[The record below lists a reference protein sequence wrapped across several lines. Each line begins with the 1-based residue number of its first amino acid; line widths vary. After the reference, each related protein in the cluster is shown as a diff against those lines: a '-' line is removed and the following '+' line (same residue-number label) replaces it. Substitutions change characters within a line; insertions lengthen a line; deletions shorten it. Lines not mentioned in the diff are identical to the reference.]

1 MGLDFA
7 LFTLKDHDR
16 IFSEIKDFMFDELD
30 ECFKFC
36 FPQLMP
42 IVKWKYDYKVLKKR
56 KDWLRYCEY
65 FGWFFIVGISDMKYF
80 LRKKSN
86 RAEKVV
92 FIGKTELKPKGCII
106 FGSCPVHGI
115 LDAYINFENFQERFE
130 RLLPSDF
137 FENINAWDMENC
149 CFPSS
154 GKVRIENN
162 VVGDNRLIPDS
173 RKQNNSILFWRI
185 YLLHVNP
192 LSINPT
198 KWSNTLK

>member
-16 IFSEIKDFMFDELD
+16 ITSEVKDFMFDELD
-30 ECFKFC
+30 ERFKFC

-42 IVKWKYDYKVLKKR
+42 TVKWKYDYIVFKKR

-92 FIGKTELKPKGCII
+92 FIDKTELKPKGCII
-106 FGSCPVHGI
+106 FGSCPVYGI
-115 LDAYINFENFQERFE
+115 LYVYINFENFQERFE
-130 RLLPSDF
+130 SLLPSDF

-162 VVGDNRLIPDS
+162 VVGDNRLIPES
-173 RKQNNSILFWRI
+173 KITLF
-185 YLLHVNP
+185 YSEEFTCYML
-192 LSINPT
+192 
-198 KWSNTLK
+198 TL